1 MARDSTGRLNVW
13 NVWNVWNYLGPE
25 RLFGRVLPLNIEP

>member
-1 MARDSTGRLNVW
+1 MARDSTGRL